1 LRLAYFG
8 TGSFAL
14 PTLAAMKD
22 HVALVVTQPD
32 RPSGRGMKMQ
42 ANEVKKLATELGIP
56 VVTPEKARAAE
67 FVDSIAAEAFD
78 ALLVA
83 SYGQILSEKL
93 LQSARC
99 GGINLHGSILPA
111 GRGAAPIQRSVMA
124 GDPESGVT
132 LMQMDRGMDTGDI
145 IHIERTPIGEDETY
159 GELQDR
165 LALIAAELAT
175 QWMPRIVV
183 GDYSRIPQPEEGVT
197 IAPKISAEETALS
210 TDCEATTEYNRFRG
224 LFPSYRPYLPT
235 TAGRLR
241 LIEVRKSMPVDAEPG
256 TVVSLKP
263 LTIAFRNGALQ
274 LLSVQP
280 EGKKMMSGSDFA
292 NGARLRPGMRFD
304 Q

>member
-1 LRLAYFG
+1 MRLAYFG

-14 PTLAAMKD
+14 PTLAAMKE
-22 HVALVVTQPD
+22 HVSLVVTQPD

-67 FVDSIAAEAFD
+67 FVESIAAEAFD

-93 LQSARC
+93 LQSAKR

-124 GDPESGVT
+124 GDPETGVT

-145 IHIERTPIGEDETY
+145 IHIERTPIGENETY

-165 LALIAAELAT
+165 LALIAAALAT
-175 QWMPRIVV
+175 NWMPRIVA
-183 GDYSRIPQPEEGVT
+183 GNYSRIPQPEAGVT
-197 IAPKISAEETALS
+197 IAPKIAAEETALS
-210 TDCEATTEYNRFRG
+210 TNGDATTEYNRFRG
-224 LFPSYRPYLPT
+224 LFPSYRPFLPMT
-235 TAGRLR
+235 VGRLR
-241 LIEVRKSMPVDAEPG
+241 LIEVRKSGPVDADPG
-256 TVVSLKP
+256 TIISLKP
-263 LTIAFRNGALQ
+263 LTIAFR
-274 LLSVQP
+274 
-280 EGKKMMSGSDFA
+280 E
-292 NGARLRPGMRFD
+292 
-304 Q
+304 